1 MVETNSLC
9 GDSQWL
15 KIGFLFRWV
24 QTLILHM
31 ASSQPQHE
39 RSERNLAD
47 RILRYVGAVSIALV
61 ALLTVVVLAVLFPLG
76 LFESSVLAP
85 LVFTLLLVVVFVAA
99 GRFGRRRSRPV
110 IGEL

>member
-1 MVETNSLC
+1 
-9 GDSQWL
+9 
-15 KIGFLFRWV
+15 
-24 QTLILHM
+24 M

>member
-1 MVETNSLC
+1 
-9 GDSQWL
+9 
-15 KIGFLFRWV
+15 
-24 QTLILHM
+24 M
-31 ASSQPQHE
+31 ASSQPQHK